1 VLSDGFVFPGDNT
14 MNAWFFNIFGIKKR
28 PIYLQNLDLVFDSW
42 EKYIDMGGKKIF
54 PAHGSPFHIKKLKTQ
69 LNKFRK

>member
-1 VLSDGFVFPGDNT
+1 

-28 PIYLQNLDLVFDSW
+28 PIYLQNIDLVLNSW
-42 EKYIDMGGKKIF
+42 ERYIELGGKMVY
-54 PAHGSPFHIKKLKTQ
+54 PAHGSPFDIKHLKKN